1 MLSCRRLSKSAIQNT
16 SALTFISKIE
26 SKLDGLK
33 VFFIHNLLPS
43 FECPACYCSVQT
55 AIAINLG
62 TWPCKLFREFA
73 KLALTLS
80 SLIGIMIS
88 AVSTCAVTSAG

>member
-1 MLSCRRLSKSAIQNT
+1 
-16 SALTFISKIE
+16 ALTFISKIE

-55 AIAINLG
+55 AIAINPHTPQLHNCVRFMVG
-62 TWPCKLFREFA
+62 K
-73 KLALTLS
+73 LTLEAATQHGYY
-80 SLIGIMIS
+80 LFLPLFLPEALRAGRVGAMMRGG
-88 AVSTCAVTSAG
+88 AVW

>member
-55 AIAINLG
+55 AIAINHAVIDETVTFSTLNLTVLTQRFITG
-62 TWPCKLFREFA
+62 MYRENR
-73 KLALTLS
+73 TE
-80 SLIGIMIS
+80 
-88 AVSTCAVTSAG
+88 

>member
-55 AIAINLG
+55 AIAINPRAQPE
-62 TWPCKLFREFA
+62 TFSEKFIA
-73 KLALTLS
+73 K
-80 SLIGIMIS
+80 G
-88 AVSTCAVTSAG
+88 

>member
-55 AIAINLG
+55 AIAINRVRINPG
-62 TWPCKLFREFA
+62 
-73 KLALTLS
+73 LTERL
-80 SLIGIMIS
+80 LKNY
-88 AVSTCAVTSAG
+88 